1 MNQKWI
7 ILLIVLLL
15 LLSHFIM
22 SALALMQAR
31 RLKNI
36 SRTNKGVTWTY
47 MLATFGLGIGAII
60 TVLTMDS

>member
-1 MNQKWI
+1 
-7 ILLIVLLL
+7 
-15 LLSHFIM
+15 M